1 MNTISML
8 ARAGLCSGLAIAL
21 AGCMTSTPVYDKHFG
36 EAVRTGQAMQT
47 LNPDAA
53 KNTDTVAGVD
63 GRAAT
68 AAMDRY
74 SGQFRN
80 PQADT
85 SAFTVGVGTGN
96 SLDAQAR

>member
-1 MNTISML
+1 MVRVRL
-8 ARAGLCSGLAIAL
+8 AVAVLATVAL

-36 EAVRTGQAMQT
+36 EAVRTVQAMQT